1 MERCGDCVRRVEA
14 ANAVLHTTNTHIQRQ
29 LDIMNRERA
38 GQEEAALTFVKQ
50 RGSRFS
56 VADLPAGASGRRRR
70 GHKGRS
76 RGRSRGRKGHKG
88 RSRGRKGRSRR
99 R

>member
-14 ANAVLHTTNTHIQRQ
+14 ANAVLHTTNTHLQRQ

-56 VADLPAGASGRRRR
+56 VADLPAGASGRRR
-70 GHKGRS
+70 S
-76 RGRSRGRKGHKG
+76 RGRKG